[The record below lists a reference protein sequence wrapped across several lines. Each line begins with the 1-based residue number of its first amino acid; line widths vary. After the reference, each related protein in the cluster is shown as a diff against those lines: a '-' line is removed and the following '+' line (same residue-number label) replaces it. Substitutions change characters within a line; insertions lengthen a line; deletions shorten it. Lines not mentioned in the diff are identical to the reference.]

1 MLGVDACR
9 AGWIGVVP
17 PACPRDGGAARAYFA
32 PRVADLVAL
41 ADADGEVA
49 VVAVDMPIGLPD
61 GLRDMYPDVHP
72 DARPGGPA
80 SPGGPVPPGGP
91 GDPGGPGGRRRAD
104 VLARQALGPR
114 WRSVFMTPVRA
125 AIEADDYA
133 TAVAVNRRLTG
144 EGVSRQ
150 AFGLK
155 EKLLEVERWVREAG
169 RRVVEIHPELSFAR
183 LAGAPLPHPKT
194 TWAGAE
200 RRRELL
206 AAAGVVLAG
215 DLGPAGAAAGVDDV
229 LDAGAAAWTALR
241 VASGEARPLPDPP
254 EVFSDGIPCAIWA

>member
-17 PACPRDGGAARAYFA
+17 PAGSGGAARAYFA
-32 PRVADLVAL
+32 PRIADLVAR

-61 GLRDMYPDVHP
+61 GLPDVHA
-72 DARPGGPA
+72 DAHL
-80 SPGGPVPPGGP
+80 GGP
-91 GDPGGPGGRRRAD
+91 GGLGRRRAD
-104 VLARQALGPR
+104 VLARAELGPR
-114 WRSVFMTPVRA
+114 WRSVFMTPARA

-206 AAAGVVLAG
+206 AAAGVVLVG

>member
-1 MLGVDACR
+1 MNGARVLGVDACR

-17 PACPRDGGAARAYFA
+17 PAGPGDAGAARAYFA
-32 PRVADLVAL
+32 ARIADLVAA

-61 GLRDMYPDVHP
+61 GH
-72 DARPGGPA
+72 PGGP
-80 SPGGPVPPGGP
+80 PGR
-91 GDPGGPGGRRRAD
+91 GRRRAD
-104 VLARQALGPR
+104 VLARAELGPR
-114 WRSVFMTPVRA
+114 WRSVFMTPARA
-125 AIEADDYA
+125 ALEADDHA
-133 TAVAVNRRLTG
+133 SAVAVNRRLTG

-155 EKLLEVERWVREAG
+155 EKLFEVERWVREAG

-183 LAGAPLPHPKT
+183 LAGEPLPHPKT

-215 DLGPAGAAAGVDDV
+215 DLGRAGAAAGVDDV
-229 LDAGAAAWTALR
+229 LDAGAAAWTALL
-241 VASGEARPLPDPP
+241 VAAGRARPLPDPP
-254 EVFSDGIPCAIWA
+254 EIFSDGVPCAIWA

>member
-1 MLGVDACR
+1 MRDARVLGVDACR

-17 PACPRDGGAARAYFA
+17 PAGPRDEGAARAYFA

-61 GLRDMYPDVHP
+61 PYPDS
-72 DARPGGPA
+72 D
-80 SPGGPVPPGGP
+80 
-91 GDPGGPGGRRRAD
+91 DPQGRTRRRAD
-104 VLARQALGPR
+104 VLARAELGPR

-125 AIEADDYA
+125 ALEADDYA
-133 TAVAVNRRLTG
+133 SAVAVNRRLAG

-169 RRVVEIHPELSFAR
+169 RRVVEVHPELSFAR

-215 DLGPAGAAAGVDDV
+215 DLGRAGAMAGVDDV

-241 VASGEARPLPDPP
+241 VVSGDARPLPDPP

>member
-17 PACPRDGGAARAYFA
+17 SAASGGGSGGGGAARAYFA
-32 PRVADLVAL
+32 PRIADLVAR

-61 GLRDMYPDVHP
+61 GLSDVH
-72 DARPGGPA
+72 A
-80 SPGGPVPPGGP
+80 GGP
-91 GDPGGPGGRRRAD
+91 GGPGGPGGRRRAD
-104 VLARQALGPR
+104 VLARAELGPR
-114 WRSVFMTPVRA
+114 WRSVFMTPARA

-150 AFGLK
+150 AYGLK

>member
-1 MLGVDACR
+1 MNDGRVPGARVLGVDACR

-17 PACPRDGGAARAYFA
+17 PAGPGDGGAARAYFA

-61 GLRDMYPDVHP
+61 G
-72 DARPGGPA
+72 APGGP
-80 SPGGPVPPGGP
+80 PGR
-91 GDPGGPGGRRRAD
+91 GRRLAD
-104 VLARQALGPR
+104 VRARAELGPR

-125 AIEADDYA
+125 ALEADDYA
-133 TAVAVNRRLTG
+133 SAVAVNRRLTG

-215 DLGPAGAAAGVDDV
+215 GLGRAGAAAGVDDV

-241 VASGEARPLPDPP
+241 VAAGEARPLPDPP

>member
-1 MLGVDACR
+1 MTDARVLGVDACR

-32 PRVADLVAL
+32 PRIADLVAL

-61 GLRDMYPDVHP
+61 GLRDVHPDVHA

-80 SPGGPVPPGGP
+80 SPGVPGGR
-91 GDPGGPGGRRRAD
+91 GRRRAD
-104 VLARQALGPR
+104 VLARQELGPR

-169 RRVVEIHPELSFAR
+169 RHVVEIHPELSFAR

>member
-1 MLGVDACR
+1 MNDARVLGVDACG
-9 AGWIGVVP
+9 AGWVGVVP
-17 PACPRDGGAARAYFA
+17 PAGPRDGGTARAYFA
-32 PRVADLVAL
+32 TRVADLVAR

-61 GLRDMYPDVHP
+61 GG
-72 DARPGGPA
+72 PGGLR
-80 SPGGPVPPGGP
+80 GR
-91 GDPGGPGGRRRAD
+91 GRRRAD
-104 VLARQALGPR
+104 VLARAELGPR

-125 AIEADDYA
+125 ALEADDYA
-133 TAVAVNRRLTG
+133 SAVAVNRRLAG

-150 AFGLK
+150 AYGLRR
-155 EKLLEVERWVREAG
+155 KLLEVERWTRESG
-169 RRVVEIHPELSFAR
+169 RRVVEVHPELSFAR

-215 DLGPAGAAAGVDDV
+215 DLGGAGAVAGVDDV
-229 LDAGAAAWTALR
+229 LDAGAAAWSALR
-241 VASGEARPLPDPP
+241 VVSGEARPLPDPP

>member
-17 PACPRDGGAARAYFA
+17 PAGSRDGGAARAYFA

-61 GLRDMYPDVHP
+61 PYPDAHS
-72 DARPGGPA
+72 GGPQ
-80 SPGGPVPPGGP
+80 GRT
-91 GDPGGPGGRRRAD
+91 RRRAD
-104 VLARQALGPR
+104 VLARAELGPR

-125 AIEADDYA
+125 ALEADDYA
-133 TAVAVNRRLTG
+133 SAVAVNRRLAG

-169 RRVVEIHPELSFAR
+169 RRVVEVHPELSFAR

-215 DLGPAGAAAGVDDV
+215 DLGRAGATAGVDDV

-241 VASGEARPLPDPP
+241 VVSGEARPLPDPP

>member
-1 MLGVDACR
+1 VKDARVLGVDACR

-17 PACPRDGGAARAYFA
+17 PAGPRDGGAARAYFA

-49 VVAVDMPIGLPD
+49 VVAVDMPVGLPD
-61 GLRDMYPDVHP
+61 G
-72 DARPGGPA
+72 APGGP
-80 SPGGPVPPGGP
+80 PGR
-91 GDPGGPGGRRRAD
+91 GRRLAD
-104 VLARQALGPR
+104 VRARAELGPR

-125 AIEADDYA
+125 ALEADDYA
-133 TAVAVNRRLTG
+133 SAVAVNRRLAG

-155 EKLLEVERWVREAG
+155 EKLLEVERWAREAG

-215 DLGPAGAAAGVDDV
+215 SLGSAGAAAGVDDV

-254 EVFSDGIPCAIWA
+254 EIFSDGIPCAIWA

>member
-61 GLRDMYPDVHP
+61 GLRGVHPGVHP

-80 SPGGPVPPGGP
+80 PPRGHEGAVPTGGR
-91 GDPGGPGGRRRAD
+91 GRRRAD
-104 VLARQALGPR
+104 VLARKELGPR

-144 EGVSRQ
+144 GGVSRQ

-229 LDAGAAAWTALR
+229 LDAGAAAWTAVR

>member
-1 MLGVDACR
+1 MKNARVLGVDACR
-9 AGWIGVVP
+9 AGWIGVIP
-17 PACPRDGGAARAYFA
+17 PAGGGGAARACFA
-32 PRVADLVAL
+32 PRIADLVAQ
-41 ADADGEVA
+41 ADVDGEVA

-61 GLRDMYPDVHP
+61 GL
-72 DARPGGPA
+72 
-80 SPGGPVPPGGP
+80 PGGP
-91 GDPGGPGGRRRAD
+91 GGPGPGSRGRGRRRAD
-104 VLARQALGPR
+104 VLARAELGPR
-114 WRSVFMTPVRA
+114 WRSVFMTPARA

-150 AFGLK
+150 AYGLR
-155 EKLLEVERWVREAG
+155 EKLLEVERWVRETG

-200 RRRELL
+200 RRCELL
-206 AAAGVVLAG
+206 ASAGVVLAG